1 MALIARPGPRKTW
14 PNAATR
20 VASTAVARA
29 QQGNVTRSRVR
40 ARVEHVFGH
49 QANAMG
55 GKLVRTIGLVRAKM
69 KIGMQNLTYNM
80 SRFVLLRSVRASPL

>member
-1 MALIARPGPRKTW
+1 
-14 PNAATR
+14 
-20 VASTAVARA
+20 
-29 QQGNVTRSRVR
+29 VR

-55 GKLVRTIGLVRAKM
+55 GKFVRTIGLVRARM

-80 SRFVLLRSVRASPL
+80 SRFVYLRAMAASPP

>member
-1 MALIARPGPRKTW
+1 M
-14 PNAATR
+14 
-20 VASTAVARA
+20 
-29 QQGNVTRSRVR
+29 R

-55 GKLVRTIGLVRAKM
+55 RKLVRTIGLVRARM

-80 SRFVLLRSVRASPL
+80 SRFTHLHRMVTNPP